1 MPVFLWG
8 GGGGGVVM
16 WVYEGGGNVSMMER
30 LMRVICTCT
39 IHALYVHCMCT
50 VLYVHLITESCE
62 HMCHQSTCTL

>member
-8 GGGGGVVM
+8 GGGCVVM

-30 LMRVICTCT
+30 LMRAICTCT
-39 IHALYVHCMCT
+39 IHALYVHCT
-50 VLYVHLITESCE
+50 VCALYVHLITESCE